1 MLPDY
6 CRDTNAVLFI
16 DDAHKLAG
24 RKLEIARLCVMA
36 SKIHVIAASEEQH
49 IPPVMQ
55 PAAVKL
61 CKALCSISFTLNQT
75 NPLVR
80 KWPRQE

>member
-36 SKIHVIAASEEQH
+36 SKIHVIAASEEQR
-49 IPPVMQ
+49 IPDKNDT
-55 PAAVKL
+55 AGTYLARLANKL
-61 CKALCSISFTLNQT
+61 
-75 NPLVR
+75 
-80 KWPRQE
+80 E